1 MQESN
6 IDTSLPGTYGPD
18 DPGGGA
24 YDEKTGI
31 RDWYYDSASNRLGQW
46 LKLRRKMLGKSQQD
60 ISDALTAA
68 GIKFYDSS
76 VARIENGKRKV
87 TVDEAEALARILGVD
102 IAYMTSLEPPEDL
115 KMYVEQENQKALGRR
130 QPDGKA

>member
-1 MQESN
+1 
-6 IDTSLPGTYGPD
+6 
-18 DPGGGA
+18 
-24 YDEKTGI
+24 
-31 RDWYYDSASNRLGQW
+31 
-46 LKLRRKMLGKSQQD
+46 MLGKSQQD

-87 TVDEAEALARILGVD
+87 TVDEAEVIARILGVD

-115 KMYVEQENQKALGRR
+115 KVYVEQENQKALGRR
-130 QPDGKA
+130 RPDGKA